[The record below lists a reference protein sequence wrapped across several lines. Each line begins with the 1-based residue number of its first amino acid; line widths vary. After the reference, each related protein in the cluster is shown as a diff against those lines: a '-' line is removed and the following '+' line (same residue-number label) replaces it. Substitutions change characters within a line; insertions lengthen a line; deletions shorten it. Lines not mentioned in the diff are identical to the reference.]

1 MFVDLSAM
9 QKKKT
14 RELSNS
20 VLSEELE
27 TYIQRITKHTDVIK
41 MERKLTT
48 RMQLV
53 PVKQTLKKTTIP
65 WTQGSN

>member
-27 TYIQRITKHTDVIK
+27 TYI
-41 MERKLTT
+41 
-48 RMQLV
+48 
-53 PVKQTLKKTTIP
+53 
-65 WTQGSN
+65 